1 MALSRRS
8 GRRFEANIWPGFVD
22 AMTALLLVLIFII
35 SIFMIVQF
43 MLSERIETQNSEL
56 GKLSKSLNTLAL
68 QLGLEQ
74 QRGTN
79 LEDQISS
86 LGGLVEESSKEL
98 NRQRTLVASLN
109 SQSEK
114 QKGTIANFEQQVLGL
129 LAEKNK
135 AKLLVNSLEKEL
147 LVNGSKFEKEVS
159 EKEAIQLA
167 LAKARGEISEKIETA
182 RLAAARREAL
192 EALIKS
198 INSKNLEQSKE
209 ISELDKL
216 KIADAAAA
224 QMLREKLKNGNAAL
238 TAMSLV
244 LEQKR
249 KEAEETLTLLA
260 ATNFVNEDLNLRLV
274 AALTNLKEEKSISLT
289 KETELSE
296 KLVNLLAEKIAL
308 EKGVSLKLTD
318 IQRQEILLSEAKV
331 RLQGEKEIN
340 IESRLLVESLNQ
352 QLAEV
357 RGQLGQLQSLL
368 DASEAK
374 DASEDVEIKNLSS
387 KLNAALARVASEQ
400 RKNSRELEAQN
411 TKLKALAI
419 ERDNALTMQR
429 KNSRELEAQN
439 TKLKALAIERDSA
452 LTILSNEKTKLA
464 GFQEKE
470 SKRLNL
476 EAGIL
481 RERNLV
487 LRALTIERNDALEK
501 LTKEKELLAELKQ
514 RERERLEAEAKELKK
529 YQSKFFAE
537 VEKALGDQE
546 GIKIKGDRF
555 IFSSEILFE
564 PSKADIS
571 QGGLNQIKIVSDIIT
586 SISNRIPPEINWVLR
601 VDGHTDN
608 IPLSGRGIYKD
619 NWELS
624 QARALSVVKYM
635 SEELGVPPSRLAATG
650 FGEYQPFDPA
660 NTDEAR
666 AKNRR
671 IEIKLT
677 ER

>member
-56 GKLSKSLNTLAL
+56 GKLSESLNTLAL

-114 QKGTIANFEQQVLGL
+114 QKGTIANFEEQVLGL

-192 EALIKS
+192 EVLIKS

-260 ATNFVNEDLNLRLV
+260 ATNSVNEDLNLRLV

-400 RKNSRELEAQN
+400 RKNSRELTAQN

-419 ERDNALTMQR
+419 ERDN
-429 KNSRELEAQN
+429 
-439 TKLKALAIERDSA
+439 A

-555 IFSSEILFE
+555 IFSSEILFDKG
-564 PSKADIS
+564 KADIS
-571 QGGLNQIKIVSDIIT
+571 QGGLNQIKLVSDIIT

-635 SEELGVPPSRLAATG
+635 SEELGVPSSRLAATG

>member
-56 GKLSKSLNTLAL
+56 GKLSESLNTLAL

-79 LEDQISS
+79 LEDKISN
-86 LGGLVEESSKEL
+86 LGGLVEKSSKEL
-98 NRQRTLVASLN
+98 DKQRTLVASLT

-129 LAEKNK
+129 LAQKNN
-135 AKLLVNSLEKEL
+135 AKLLINSLEKKL
-147 LVNGSKFEKEVS
+147 IANNSKFEKEVS
-159 EKEAIQLA
+159 EKEAIQLT
-167 LAKARGEISEKIETA
+167 LAQARQEISEKTETA

-192 EALIKS
+192 EVLIKS
-198 INSKNLEQSKE
+198 INSKNLEQRKQISK
-209 ISELDKL
+209 LDKL
-216 KIADAAAA
+216 KLADAAAA
-224 QMLREKLKNGNAAL
+224 QILREKLKNGNAEL

-260 ATNFVNEDLNLRLV
+260 ATNSVNEDLNLRLV
-274 AALTNLKEEKSISLT
+274 AALTNLKEEKSISLI
-289 KETELSE
+289 KGTELRE
-296 KLVNLLAEKIAL
+296 KLVNLLAEKVAL
-308 EKGVSLKLTD
+308 EKSVSLKLTD
-318 IQRQEILLSEAKV
+318 IQRKEILLSEAKV

-387 KLNAALARVASEQ
+387 KLNAALARAVSEQ
-400 RKNSRELEAQN
+400 RKNSKALEAQN
-411 TKLKALAI
+411 TKLKALA
-419 ERDNALTMQR
+419 L
-429 KNSRELEAQN
+429 
-439 TKLKALAIERDSA
+439 ERDSA
-452 LTILSNEKTKLA
+452 LITLKGEKTKLA
-464 GFQEKE
+464 DFQEKE
-470 SKRLNL
+470 SKRLNS
-476 EAGIL
+476 EAAIL
-481 RERNLV
+481 KERNLV
-487 LRALTIERNDALEK
+487 LQTITKERNEALQK
-501 LTKEKELLAELKQ
+501 LTKEKQLLAELKKKDL
-514 RERERLEAEAKELKK
+514 ERLEAEAKELKK

-537 VEKALGDQE
+537 IEKALGNQG
-546 GIKIKGDRF
+546 GIEIKGDRF
-555 IFSSEILFE
+555 IFSSEILFGKG
-564 PSKADIS
+564 KADIS
-571 QGGLNQIKIVSDIIT
+571 KEGLNQIKLVSDIIT
-586 SISNRIPPEINWVLR
+586 SISKKIPPEINWVLR

-608 IPLSGRGIYKD
+608 VPLSGLGVFKD

-624 QARALSVVKYM
+624 QARALSVVRYM
-635 SEELGVPPSRLAATG
+635 SEELGVPSSRLAATG
-650 FGEYQPFDPA
+650 FGEHQPFDQA
-660 NTDEAR
+660 NTNEAR

>member
-56 GKLSKSLNTLAL
+56 GKLSESLNTLAL

-79 LEDQISS
+79 LEDKISN
-86 LGGLVEESSKEL
+86 LAGLVEKSSKEL
-98 NRQRTLVASLN
+98 DKQRTLVASLT

-129 LAEKNK
+129 LAQKNN
-135 AKLLVNSLEKEL
+135 AKLLINSLEKKL
-147 LVNGSKFEKEVS
+147 IANNSMFEKEVS
-159 EKEAIQLA
+159 EKEAIQLT
-167 LAKARGEISEKIETA
+167 LAQSRQEISEKIETA

-192 EALIKS
+192 EVLIKS
-198 INSKNLEQSKE
+198 INSKNLEQRKQISK
-209 ISELDKL
+209 LDKL
-216 KIADAAAA
+216 KLADAAAA
-224 QMLREKLKNGNAAL
+224 QILREKLKNGNAEL

-260 ATNFVNEDLNLRLV
+260 ATNSVNEDLNLRLV
-274 AALTNLKEEKSISLT
+274 AALTNLKEEKSISLI
-289 KETELSE
+289 KGTELRE
-296 KLVNLLAEKIAL
+296 KLVNLLAEKVAL
-308 EKGVSLKLTD
+308 EKSVSLKLTD
-318 IQRQEILLSEAKV
+318 IQRKEILLSEAKV

-387 KLNAALARVASEQ
+387 KLNAALARAVSEQ
-400 RKNSRELEAQN
+400 RKNSKALEAQN
-411 TKLKALAI
+411 TKLKALA
-419 ERDNALTMQR
+419 L
-429 KNSRELEAQN
+429 
-439 TKLKALAIERDSA
+439 ERDSA
-452 LTILSNEKTKLA
+452 LITLKGEKTKLA
-464 GFQEKE
+464 DFQEKE
-470 SKRLNL
+470 SKRLNS
-476 EAGIL
+476 EAAIL
-481 RERNLV
+481 KERNLV
-487 LRALTIERNDALEK
+487 LQTITKERNEALQK
-501 LTKEKELLAELKQ
+501 LTKEKQLLAELKKKDL
-514 RERERLEAEAKELKK
+514 ERLEAEAKELKK

-537 VEKALGDQE
+537 IEKALGNQG
-546 GIKIKGDRF
+546 GIEIKGDRF
-555 IFSSEILFE
+555 IFSSEILFGKG
-564 PSKADIS
+564 KADIS
-571 QGGLNQIKIVSDIIT
+571 KEGLNQIKLVSDIIT
-586 SISNRIPPEINWVLR
+586 SISKKIPPEINWVLR

-608 IPLSGRGIYKD
+608 VPLSGLGVFKD

-624 QARALSVVKYM
+624 QARALSVVRYM
-635 SEELGVPPSRLAATG
+635 SEELGVPSSRLAATG
-650 FGEYQPFDPA
+650 FGEHQPFDQA
-660 NTDEAR
+660 NTNEAR

>member
-56 GKLSKSLNTLAL
+56 GKLSESLNTLAL

-79 LEDQISS
+79 LEDKISN
-86 LGGLVEESSKEL
+86 LGGLVEKSSKEL
-98 NRQRTLVASLN
+98 DKQRTLVASLT

-114 QKGTIANFEQQVLGL
+114 QKGIIANFEQQVLGL
-129 LAEKNK
+129 LAQKNN
-135 AKLLVNSLEKEL
+135 AKLLINSLEKKL
-147 LVNGSKFEKEVS
+147 IANNSKFEKEVS
-159 EKEAIQLA
+159 EKEAIQLT
-167 LAKARGEISEKIETA
+167 LAQARQEISEKIETA

-192 EALIKS
+192 EVLIES
-198 INSKNLEQSKE
+198 INSKNLEQRKQISK
-209 ISELDKL
+209 LDKL
-216 KIADAAAA
+216 KLADAAAA
-224 QMLREKLKNGNAAL
+224 QMLREKLKNGNAEL

-260 ATNFVNEDLNLRLV
+260 ATNSVNEDLNLRLV
-274 AALTNLKEEKSISLT
+274 AALTNLKEEKSISLI
-289 KETELSE
+289 KEAELRE
-296 KLVNLLAEKIAL
+296 KLVNLLAEKVAL
-308 EKGVSLKLTD
+308 EKSVSLKLTD
-318 IQRQEILLSEAKV
+318 IQRKEILLSEAKV

-374 DASEDVEIKNLSS
+374 DASEDVQIKNLSS
-387 KLNAALARVASEQ
+387 KLNAALAREVSEQ
-400 RKNSRELEAQN
+400 KKNSKALEAQN
-411 TKLKALAI
+411 TKLKALA
-419 ERDNALTMQR
+419 L
-429 KNSRELEAQN
+429 
-439 TKLKALAIERDSA
+439 ERDSA
-452 LTILSNEKTKLA
+452 LINLKGEKTKLA
-464 GFQEKE
+464 SFQEKE
-470 SKRLNL
+470 SKRLNS
-476 EAGIL
+476 EAAIL
-481 RERNLV
+481 KERNLV
-487 LRALTIERNDALEK
+487 LQTITKERNEALQK
-501 LTKEKELLAELKQ
+501 LTKEKQLLAELK
-514 RERERLEAEAKELKK
+514 RKDLERLEAEAKELKK

-537 VEKALGDQE
+537 IEKALGNQG
-546 GIKIKGDRF
+546 GIEIRGDRF
-555 IFSSEILFE
+555 IFSSEILFGKG
-564 PSKADIS
+564 KADIS
-571 QGGLNQIKIVSDIIT
+571 KEGLNQIKLVSDIIT
-586 SISNRIPPEINWVLR
+586 SISKKIPPEINWVLR

-608 IPLSGRGIYKD
+608 VPLSGLGVFKD

-624 QARALSVVKYM
+624 QARALSVVRYM
-635 SEELGVPPSRLAATG
+635 SEELGVPSSRLAATG
-650 FGEYQPFDPA
+650 FGEHQPHDQA
-660 NTDEAR
+660 NTNEAR

>member
-56 GKLSKSLNTLAL
+56 GKLSESLNTLAL

-79 LEDQISS
+79 LEDKISN
-86 LGGLVEESSKEL
+86 LGGLVEKSSKEL
-98 NRQRTLVASLN
+98 DKQRTLVASLT

-129 LAEKNK
+129 LAQKNN
-135 AKLLVNSLEKEL
+135 AKLLINSLEKKL
-147 LVNGSKFEKEVS
+147 IANNLKFEKEVS
-159 EKEAIQLA
+159 EKEAIQLT
-167 LAKARGEISEKIETA
+167 LAQARQEISEKIETA

-192 EALIKS
+192 EVLIES
-198 INSKNLEQSKE
+198 INSKNLEQRKQISK
-209 ISELDKL
+209 LDKL
-216 KIADAAAA
+216 KLADAAAA
-224 QMLREKLKNGNAAL
+224 QMLREKLKNGNAEL

-260 ATNFVNEDLNLRLV
+260 ATNSVNEDLNLRLV
-274 AALTNLKEEKSISLT
+274 AALTNLKEEKSISLI
-289 KETELSE
+289 KGTELRE
-296 KLVNLLAEKIAL
+296 KLVNLLAEKVAL
-308 EKGVSLKLTD
+308 EKSVSLKLTD
-318 IQRQEILLSEAKV
+318 IQRKEILLSEAKV

-374 DASEDVEIKNLSS
+374 DASEDVQIKNLSS
-387 KLNAALARVASEQ
+387 KLNAALAREVSEQ
-400 RKNSRELEAQN
+400 KKNSKALEAQN
-411 TKLKALAI
+411 TKLKALA
-419 ERDNALTMQR
+419 L
-429 KNSRELEAQN
+429 
-439 TKLKALAIERDSA
+439 ERDSA
-452 LTILSNEKTKLA
+452 LITLKGEKTKLA
-464 GFQEKE
+464 DFQEKE
-470 SKRLNL
+470 SKRLNS
-476 EAGIL
+476 EAAIL
-481 RERNLV
+481 KERNLV
-487 LRALTIERNDALEK
+487 LQTITKERNEALQK
-501 LTKEKELLAELKQ
+501 LTKEKQLLAELKKKDL
-514 RERERLEAEAKELKK
+514 ERLEAEAKELKK

-537 VEKALGDQE
+537 IEKALGNQG
-546 GIKIKGDRF
+546 GIEIKGDRF
-555 IFSSEILFE
+555 IFSSEILFGKG
-564 PSKADIS
+564 KADIS
-571 QGGLNQIKIVSDIIT
+571 KEGLNQIKLVSDIIT
-586 SISNRIPPEINWVLR
+586 SISKKIPPEINWVLR

-608 IPLSGRGIYKD
+608 VPLSGLGVFKD

-624 QARALSVVKYM
+624 QARALSVVRYM
-635 SEELGVPPSRLAATG
+635 SEELGVPSSRLAATG
-650 FGEYQPFDPA
+650 FGEHQPFDQA
-660 NTDEAR
+660 NTNEAR

>member
-56 GKLSKSLNTLAL
+56 GKLSESLNTLAL

-79 LEDQISS
+79 LEDKISN
-86 LGGLVEESSKEL
+86 LGGLVEKSSKEL
-98 NRQRTLVASLN
+98 DKQRMLVASLT

-129 LAEKNK
+129 LAQKNN
-135 AKLLVNSLEKEL
+135 AKLLINSLEKKL
-147 LVNGSKFEKEVS
+147 IANNSKFEKEVS
-159 EKEAIQLA
+159 EKEAIQLT
-167 LAKARGEISEKIETA
+167 LAQARQEISEKIETA

-192 EALIKS
+192 EVLIKS
-198 INSKNLEQSKE
+198 INSTNLEQRKQISK
-209 ISELDKL
+209 LDKL
-216 KIADAAAA
+216 KLADAAAA
-224 QMLREKLKNGNAAL
+224 QMLREKLKNGNAEL

-260 ATNFVNEDLNLRLV
+260 ATNSINENLNLRLV
-274 AALTNLKEEKSISLT
+274 AALTNLKEEKSISLI
-289 KETELSE
+289 KGTELRE
-296 KLVNLLAEKIAL
+296 KLVNLLAEKVVL
-308 EKGVSLKLTD
+308 EKSVSLKLTD
-318 IQRQEILLSEAKV
+318 IQRKEILLSEAKV
-331 RLQGEKEIN
+331 KLQGEKEIN

-374 DASEDVEIKNLSS
+374 DASEGVEIKNLSS
-387 KLNAALARVASEQ
+387 KLNAALARAVSEQ
-400 RKNSRELEAQN
+400 RKNSRALEAQN
-411 TKLKALAI
+411 TKLKALA
-419 ERDNALTMQR
+419 L
-429 KNSRELEAQN
+429 
-439 TKLKALAIERDSA
+439 ERDSA
-452 LTILSNEKTKLA
+452 LITLKSEKTKLA
-464 GFQEKE
+464 DFQEKE
-470 SKRLNL
+470 SKRLNS
-476 EAGIL
+476 EAEIL
-481 RERNLV
+481 KERNLV
-487 LRALTIERNDALEK
+487 LQTITKERNEALQK
-501 LTKEKELLAELKQ
+501 LTKEKQLLAELKKKDL
-514 RERERLEAEAKELKK
+514 ERLEAEAKELKK

-537 VEKALGDQE
+537 IEKALGNQG

-555 IFSSEILFE
+555 IFSSEILFGKG
-564 PSKADIS
+564 KADIS
-571 QGGLNQIKIVSDIIT
+571 KEGLNQIKLVSDIIT
-586 SISNRIPPEINWVLR
+586 SISKKIPPEINWVLR

-608 IPLSGRGIYKD
+608 VPLSGLGVFKD

-624 QARALSVVKYM
+624 QARALSVVRYM
-635 SEELGVPPSRLAATG
+635 SEELGVPSSRLAATG
-650 FGEYQPFDPA
+650 FGEHQPFDQA
-660 NTDEAR
+660 NTNEAR

>member
-56 GKLSKSLNTLAL
+56 GKLSESLNTLAL

-79 LEDQISS
+79 LEDKISN
-86 LGGLVEESSKEL
+86 LGGLVEKSSKEL
-98 NRQRTLVASLN
+98 DKQRTLVASLT

-129 LAEKNK
+129 LAQKNN
-135 AKLLVNSLEKEL
+135 AKLLINSLEKKL
-147 LVNGSKFEKEVS
+147 IANNSMFEKEVS
-159 EKEAIQLA
+159 EKEAIQLT
-167 LAKARGEISEKIETA
+167 LAQARQEISEKTETA

-192 EALIKS
+192 EVLIKS
-198 INSKNLEQSKE
+198 INSKNLEQRKQISK
-209 ISELDKL
+209 LDKL
-216 KIADAAAA
+216 KLADAAAA
-224 QMLREKLKNGNAAL
+224 QMLREKLKNGNAEL

-260 ATNFVNEDLNLRLV
+260 ATNSVNEDLNLRLV
-274 AALTNLKEEKSISLT
+274 AALTNLKEEKSISLI
-289 KETELSE
+289 KGTELRE
-296 KLVNLLAEKIAL
+296 KLVNLLAEKVAL
-308 EKGVSLKLTD
+308 EKSVSLKLTD
-318 IQRQEILLSEAKV
+318 IQRKEILLSEAKV

-387 KLNAALARVASEQ
+387 KLNAALARAVSEQ
-400 RKNSRELEAQN
+400 RKNSKALEAQN
-411 TKLKALAI
+411 TKLKALA
-419 ERDNALTMQR
+419 L
-429 KNSRELEAQN
+429 
-439 TKLKALAIERDSA
+439 ERDSA
-452 LTILSNEKTKLA
+452 LITLKGEKTKLA
-464 GFQEKE
+464 DFQEKE
-470 SKRLNL
+470 SKRLNS
-476 EAGIL
+476 EAAIL
-481 RERNLV
+481 KERNLV
-487 LRALTIERNDALEK
+487 LQTITKERNEALQK
-501 LTKEKELLAELKQ
+501 LTKEKQLLAELKKKDL
-514 RERERLEAEAKELKK
+514 ERLEAEAKELKK

-537 VEKALGDQE
+537 IEKALGNQG
-546 GIKIKGDRF
+546 GIEIKGDRF
-555 IFSSEILFE
+555 IFSSEILFGKG
-564 PSKADIS
+564 KADIS
-571 QGGLNQIKIVSDIIT
+571 KEGLNQIKLVSDIIT
-586 SISNRIPPEINWVLR
+586 SISKKIPPEINWVLR

-608 IPLSGRGIYKD
+608 VPLSGLGVFKD

-624 QARALSVVKYM
+624 QARALSVVRYM
-635 SEELGVPPSRLAATG
+635 SEELGVPSSRLAATG
-650 FGEYQPFDPA
+650 FGEHQPFDQA
-660 NTDEAR
+660 NTNEAR

>member
-56 GKLSKSLNTLAL
+56 GKLSESLNTLAL

-79 LEDQISS
+79 LEDKISN
-86 LGGLVEESSKEL
+86 LGGLVEKSSKEL
-98 NRQRTLVASLN
+98 DKQRTLVASLT

-129 LAEKNK
+129 LAQKNN
-135 AKLLVNSLEKEL
+135 AKLLINSLEKKL
-147 LVNGSKFEKEVS
+147 IANNLKFEKEVS
-159 EKEAIQLA
+159 EKEAIQLT
-167 LAKARGEISEKIETA
+167 LAQARQEISEKTETA

-192 EALIKS
+192 EVLIKS
-198 INSKNLEQSKE
+198 INSKNLQQRKQISK
-209 ISELDKL
+209 LDKL
-216 KIADAAAA
+216 KLADAAAA
-224 QMLREKLKNGNAAL
+224 QMLREKLKNGNAEL

-260 ATNFVNEDLNLRLV
+260 ATNSVNEDLNLRLV
-274 AALTNLKEEKSISLT
+274 AALTNLKEEKSISLI
-289 KETELSE
+289 KGTELRE
-296 KLVNLLAEKIAL
+296 KLVNLLAEKVAL
-308 EKGVSLKLTD
+308 EKSVSLKLTD
-318 IQRQEILLSEAKV
+318 IQRKEILLSEAKV

-387 KLNAALARVASEQ
+387 KLNAALARAVSEQ
-400 RKNSRELEAQN
+400 RKNSKALEAQN
-411 TKLKALAI
+411 TKLKALA
-419 ERDNALTMQR
+419 L
-429 KNSRELEAQN
+429 
-439 TKLKALAIERDSA
+439 ERDSA
-452 LTILSNEKTKLA
+452 LITLKGEKTKLA
-464 GFQEKE
+464 DFQEKE
-470 SKRLNL
+470 SKRLNS
-476 EAGIL
+476 EAAIL
-481 RERNLV
+481 KERNLV
-487 LRALTIERNDALEK
+487 LQTITKERNEALQK
-501 LTKEKELLAELKQ
+501 LTKEKQLLAELKKKDL
-514 RERERLEAEAKELKK
+514 ERLEAEAKELKK

-537 VEKALGDQE
+537 IEKALGNQG
-546 GIKIKGDRF
+546 GIEIKGDRF
-555 IFSSEILFE
+555 IFSSEILFGKG
-564 PSKADIS
+564 KADIS
-571 QGGLNQIKIVSDIIT
+571 KEGLNQIKLVSDIIT
-586 SISNRIPPEINWVLR
+586 SISKKIPPEINWVLR

-608 IPLSGRGIYKD
+608 VPLSGLGVFKD

-624 QARALSVVKYM
+624 QARALSVVRYM
-635 SEELGVPPSRLAATG
+635 SEELGVPSSRLAATG
-650 FGEYQPFDPA
+650 FGEHQPFDQA
-660 NTDEAR
+660 NTNEAR

>member
-56 GKLSKSLNTLAL
+56 GKLSESLNTLAL

-400 RKNSRELEAQN
+400 RKNSRELTAQN

-419 ERDNALTMQR
+419 ERDN
-429 KNSRELEAQN
+429 
-439 TKLKALAIERDSA
+439 A

-481 RERNLV
+481 RKRNLV

-635 SEELGVPPSRLAATG
+635 SEELGVLPSRLAATG

>member
-56 GKLSKSLNTLAL
+56 GKLSESLNTLAL

-79 LEDQISS
+79 LEDKISN
-86 LGGLVEESSKEL
+86 LGGLVEKSSKEL
-98 NRQRTLVASLN
+98 DKQRTLVASLT

-114 QKGTIANFEQQVLGL
+114 QKGTIANFEQQILGL
-129 LAEKNK
+129 LAQKNN
-135 AKLLVNSLEKEL
+135 AKLLINSLEKKL
-147 LVNGSKFEKEVS
+147 IANNSKFEKEVS
-159 EKEAIQLA
+159 EKEAIQLT
-167 LAKARGEISEKIETA
+167 LAQARQEISEKTETA

-192 EALIKS
+192 EVLIKS
-198 INSKNLEQSKE
+198 INSKNLEQRKQISK
-209 ISELDKL
+209 LDKL
-216 KIADAAAA
+216 KLADAAAA
-224 QMLREKLKNGNAAL
+224 QILREKLKNGNAEL

-260 ATNFVNEDLNLRLV
+260 ATNSVNEDLNLRLV
-274 AALTNLKEEKSISLT
+274 AALTNLKEEKSISLI
-289 KETELSE
+289 KGAELKE
-296 KLVNLLAEKIAL
+296 KLVNLLAEKVAL
-308 EKGVSLKLTD
+308 EKSVSLKLTD
-318 IQRQEILLSEAKV
+318 IQRKEILLSEAKV

-387 KLNAALARVASEQ
+387 KLNAALARAVSEQ
-400 RKNSRELEAQN
+400 RKNSKALEAQN
-411 TKLKALAI
+411 TKLKALA
-419 ERDNALTMQR
+419 L
-429 KNSRELEAQN
+429 
-439 TKLKALAIERDSA
+439 ERDSA
-452 LTILSNEKTKLA
+452 LITLKGEKTKLA
-464 GFQEKE
+464 DFQEKE
-470 SKRLNL
+470 SKRLNS
-476 EAGIL
+476 EAAIL
-481 RERNLV
+481 KERNLV
-487 LRALTIERNDALEK
+487 LQTITKERNEALQK
-501 LTKEKELLAELKQ
+501 LTKEKQLLAELKKKDL
-514 RERERLEAEAKELKK
+514 ERLEAEAKELKK

-537 VEKALGDQE
+537 IEKALGNQG
-546 GIKIKGDRF
+546 GIEIKGDRF
-555 IFSSEILFE
+555 IFSSEILFGKG
-564 PSKADIS
+564 KADIS
-571 QGGLNQIKIVSDIIT
+571 KEGLNQIKLVSDIIT
-586 SISNRIPPEINWVLR
+586 SISKKIPPEINWVLR

-608 IPLSGRGIYKD
+608 VPLSGLGVFKD

-624 QARALSVVKYM
+624 QARALSVVRYM
-635 SEELGVPPSRLAATG
+635 SEELGVPSSRLAATG
-650 FGEYQPFDPA
+650 FGEHQPFDQA
-660 NTDEAR
+660 NTNEAR

>member
-56 GKLSKSLNTLAL
+56 GKLSESLNTLAL

-79 LEDQISS
+79 LEDKISN
-86 LGGLVEESSKEL
+86 LGGLVEKSSKEL
-98 NRQRTLVASLN
+98 DKQRTLVASLT

-114 QKGTIANFEQQVLGL
+114 QKGIIANFEQQVLGL
-129 LAEKNK
+129 LAQKNN
-135 AKLLVNSLEKEL
+135 AKLLINSLEKKL
-147 LVNGSKFEKEVS
+147 IANNSKFEKEVS
-159 EKEAIQLA
+159 EKEAIQLT
-167 LAKARGEISEKIETA
+167 LAQARQEISEKIETA

-192 EALIKS
+192 EVLIKS
-198 INSKNLEQSKE
+198 INSTNLEQRKQISK
-209 ISELDKL
+209 LDKL
-216 KIADAAAA
+216 KLADAAAA
-224 QMLREKLKNGNAAL
+224 QMLREKLKNGNAEL

-260 ATNFVNEDLNLRLV
+260 ATNSVNEDLNLRLV
-274 AALTNLKEEKSISLT
+274 AALTNLKEEKSISLI
-289 KETELSE
+289 KGTELRE
-296 KLVNLLAEKIAL
+296 KLVNLLAEKVAL
-308 EKGVSLKLTD
+308 EKSVSLKLTD
-318 IQRQEILLSEAKV
+318 IQRKEILLSEAKV

-387 KLNAALARVASEQ
+387 KLNAALARAVSEQ
-400 RKNSRELEAQN
+400 RKNSKALEAQN
-411 TKLKALAI
+411 TKLKALA
-419 ERDNALTMQR
+419 L
-429 KNSRELEAQN
+429 
-439 TKLKALAIERDSA
+439 ERDSA
-452 LTILSNEKTKLA
+452 LITLKGEKTKLA
-464 GFQEKE
+464 DFQEKE
-470 SKRLNL
+470 SKRLNS
-476 EAGIL
+476 EAAIL
-481 RERNLV
+481 KERNLV
-487 LRALTIERNDALEK
+487 LQTVTKERNEALQK
-501 LTKEKELLAELKQ
+501 LTKEKQLLAELKKKDL
-514 RERERLEAEAKELKK
+514 ERLEAEAKELKK

-537 VEKALGDQE
+537 IEKALGNQG
-546 GIKIKGDRF
+546 GIEIKGDRF
-555 IFSSEILFE
+555 IFSSEILFGKG
-564 PSKADIS
+564 KADIS
-571 QGGLNQIKIVSDIIT
+571 KEGLNQIKLVSDIIT
-586 SISNRIPPEINWVLR
+586 SISKKIPPEINWVLR

-608 IPLSGRGIYKD
+608 VPLSGLGVFKD

-624 QARALSVVKYM
+624 QARALSVVRYM
-635 SEELGVPPSRLAATG
+635 SEELGVPSSRLAATG
-650 FGEYQPFDPA
+650 FGEHQPFDQA
-660 NTDEAR
+660 NTNEAR

>member
-56 GKLSKSLNTLAL
+56 GKLSESLNTLAL

-192 EALIKS
+192 EVLIKS

-260 ATNFVNEDLNLRLV
+260 ATNSVNEDLNLRLV

-419 ERDNALTMQR
+419 ERDNALT
-429 KNSRELEAQN
+429 
-439 TKLKALAIERDSA
+439 
-452 LTILSNEKTKLA
+452 ILSNEKTKLA

-564 PSKADIS
+564 TSKADIS

-635 SEELGVPPSRLAATG
+635 SEELGVPSSRLAATG

>member
-56 GKLSKSLNTLAL
+56 GKLSESLNTLAL

-400 RKNSRELEAQN
+400 RKNSKELTAQN

-419 ERDNALTMQR
+419 ERDN
-429 KNSRELEAQN
+429 
-439 TKLKALAIERDSA
+439 A

>member
-56 GKLSKSLNTLAL
+56 GKLSESLNTLAL

-79 LEDQISS
+79 LEDKISN
-86 LGGLVEESSKEL
+86 LGGLVEKSSKEL
-98 NRQRTLVASLN
+98 DKQRTLVASLT

-129 LAEKNK
+129 LAQKNN
-135 AKLLVNSLEKEL
+135 AKLLINSLEKKL
-147 LVNGSKFEKEVS
+147 IANNSMFEKEVS
-159 EKEAIQLA
+159 EKEAIQLT
-167 LAKARGEISEKIETA
+167 LAQARQEISEKTETA

-192 EALIKS
+192 EVLIKS
-198 INSKNLEQSKE
+198 INSKNLEQRKQISK
-209 ISELDKL
+209 LDKL
-216 KIADAAAA
+216 KLADAAAV
-224 QMLREKLKNGNAAL
+224 QMLREKLKNGNAEL

-260 ATNFVNEDLNLRLV
+260 ATNSVNEDLNLRLV
-274 AALTNLKEEKSISLT
+274 AALTNLKEEKSISLI
-289 KETELSE
+289 KGTELRE
-296 KLVNLLAEKIAL
+296 KLVNLLAEKVAL
-308 EKGVSLKLTD
+308 EKSVSLKLTD
-318 IQRQEILLSEAKV
+318 IQRKEILLSEAKV

-387 KLNAALARVASEQ
+387 KLNAALARAVSEQ
-400 RKNSRELEAQN
+400 RKNSKALEAQN
-411 TKLKALAI
+411 TKLKALA
-419 ERDNALTMQR
+419 L
-429 KNSRELEAQN
+429 
-439 TKLKALAIERDSA
+439 ERDSA
-452 LTILSNEKTKLA
+452 LITLKGEKTKLA
-464 GFQEKE
+464 DFQEKE
-470 SKRLNL
+470 SKRLNS
-476 EAGIL
+476 EAAIL
-481 RERNLV
+481 KERNLV
-487 LRALTIERNDALEK
+487 LQTITKERNEALQK
-501 LTKEKELLAELKQ
+501 LTKEKQLLAELKKKDL
-514 RERERLEAEAKELKK
+514 ERLEAEAKELKK

-537 VEKALGDQE
+537 IEKALGNQG
-546 GIKIKGDRF
+546 GIEIKGDRF
-555 IFSSEILFE
+555 IFSSEILFGKG
-564 PSKADIS
+564 KADIS
-571 QGGLNQIKIVSDIIT
+571 KEGLNQIKLVSDIIT
-586 SISNRIPPEINWVLR
+586 SISKKIPPEINWVLR

-608 IPLSGRGIYKD
+608 VPLSGLGVFKD

-624 QARALSVVKYM
+624 QARALSVVRYM
-635 SEELGVPPSRLAATG
+635 SEELGVPSSRLAATG
-650 FGEYQPFDPA
+650 FGEHQPFDQA
-660 NTDEAR
+660 NTNEAR

>member
-56 GKLSKSLNTLAL
+56 GKLSESLNTLAL

-79 LEDQISS
+79 LEDKISN
-86 LGGLVEESSKEL
+86 LGGLVEKSSKEL
-98 NRQRTLVASLN
+98 DKQRMLVASLT

-129 LAEKNK
+129 LAQKNN
-135 AKLLVNSLEKEL
+135 AKLLINSLEKKL
-147 LVNGSKFEKEVS
+147 IANNSKFEKEVS
-159 EKEAIQLA
+159 EKEAIQLT
-167 LAKARGEISEKIETA
+167 LAQARQEISEKIETA

-192 EALIKS
+192 QVLIKS
-198 INSKNLEQSKE
+198 INSTNLEQRKQISK
-209 ISELDKL
+209 LDKL
-216 KIADAAAA
+216 KLADAAAA
-224 QMLREKLKNGNAAL
+224 QMLREKLKNGNAEL

-260 ATNFVNEDLNLRLV
+260 ATNSINENLNLRLV
-274 AALTNLKEEKSISLT
+274 AALTNLKEEKSISLITGT
-289 KETELSE
+289 KLRE
-296 KLVNLLAEKIAL
+296 KLVNLLAEKVAL
-308 EKGVSLKLTD
+308 EKSVSIKLTD
-318 IQRQEILLSEAKV
+318 IQRKEILLSEAKV
-331 RLQGEKEIN
+331 KLQGEKEIN

-374 DASEDVEIKNLSS
+374 DASEGVEIKNLSS
-387 KLNAALARVASEQ
+387 KLNAALARAVSEQ
-400 RKNSRELEAQN
+400 RKNSRALEAQN
-411 TKLKALAI
+411 TKLKALA
-419 ERDNALTMQR
+419 L
-429 KNSRELEAQN
+429 
-439 TKLKALAIERDSA
+439 ERDSA
-452 LTILSNEKTKLA
+452 LITLKSEKTKLA
-464 GFQEKE
+464 DFQEKE
-470 SKRLNL
+470 SKRLNS
-476 EAGIL
+476 EAEIL
-481 RERNLV
+481 KERNLV
-487 LRALTIERNDALEK
+487 LQTITKERNEALQK
-501 LTKEKELLAELKQ
+501 LTKEKQLLAELKKKDL
-514 RERERLEAEAKELKK
+514 ERLEAEAKELKK

-537 VEKALGDQE
+537 IEKALGNQG

-555 IFSSEILFE
+555 IFSSEILFGKG
-564 PSKADIS
+564 KADIS
-571 QGGLNQIKIVSDIIT
+571 KEGLNQIKLVSDIIT
-586 SISNRIPPEINWVLR
+586 SISKKIPPEINWVLR

-608 IPLSGRGIYKD
+608 VPLSGLGVFKD

-624 QARALSVVKYM
+624 QARALSVVRYM
-635 SEELGVPPSRLAATG
+635 SEELGVPSSRLAATG
-650 FGEYQPFDPA
+650 FGEHQPFDQA
-660 NTDEAR
+660 NTNEAR

>member
-56 GKLSKSLNTLAL
+56 GKLSESLNTLAL

-79 LEDQISS
+79 LEDKISN
-86 LGGLVEESSKEL
+86 LGGLVEKSSKEL
-98 NRQRTLVASLN
+98 DKQRTLVASLT

-129 LAEKNK
+129 LAQKNN
-135 AKLLVNSLEKEL
+135 AKLLINSLEKKL
-147 LVNGSKFEKEVS
+147 IANNSKFEKEVS
-159 EKEAIQLA
+159 EKEAIQLT
-167 LAKARGEISEKIETA
+167 LAQARQEISEKIETA

-192 EALIKS
+192 EVLIES
-198 INSKNLEQSKE
+198 INSKNLEQRKQISK
-209 ISELDKL
+209 LDKL
-216 KIADAAAA
+216 KLADAAAA
-224 QMLREKLKNGNAAL
+224 QMLREKLKNGNAEL

-260 ATNFVNEDLNLRLV
+260 ATNSVNEDLNLRLV
-274 AALTNLKEEKSISLT
+274 AALTNLKEEKSISLI
-289 KETELSE
+289 KGTELRE
-296 KLVNLLAEKIAL
+296 KLVNLLAEKVAL
-308 EKGVSLKLTD
+308 EKSVSLKLTD
-318 IQRQEILLSEAKV
+318 IQRKEILLSEAKV

-387 KLNAALARVASEQ
+387 KLNAALARAVSEQ
-400 RKNSRELEAQN
+400 RKNSKALEAQN
-411 TKLKALAI
+411 TKLKALA
-419 ERDNALTMQR
+419 L
-429 KNSRELEAQN
+429 
-439 TKLKALAIERDSA
+439 ERDSA
-452 LTILSNEKTKLA
+452 LITLKGEKTKLA
-464 GFQEKE
+464 DFQEKE
-470 SKRLNL
+470 SKRLNS
-476 EAGIL
+476 EAAIL
-481 RERNLV
+481 KERNLV
-487 LRALTIERNDALEK
+487 LQTITKERNEALQK
-501 LTKEKELLAELKQ
+501 LTKEKQLLAELKKKDL
-514 RERERLEAEAKELKK
+514 ERLEAEAKELKK

-537 VEKALGDQE
+537 IEKALGNQG
-546 GIKIKGDRF
+546 GIEIKGDRF
-555 IFSSEILFE
+555 IFSSEILFGKG
-564 PSKADIS
+564 KADIS
-571 QGGLNQIKIVSDIIT
+571 KEGLNQIKLVSDIIT
-586 SISNRIPPEINWVLR
+586 SISKKIPPEINWVLR

-608 IPLSGRGIYKD
+608 VPLSGLGVFKD

-624 QARALSVVKYM
+624 QARALSVVRYM
-635 SEELGVPPSRLAATG
+635 SEELGVPSSRLAATG
-650 FGEYQPFDPA
+650 FGEHQPFDQA
-660 NTDEAR
+660 NTNEAR

>member
-56 GKLSKSLNTLAL
+56 GKLSESLNTLAL

-79 LEDQISS
+79 LEDKISN
-86 LGGLVEESSKEL
+86 LGGLVEKSSKEL
-98 NRQRTLVASLN
+98 DKQRTLVASLT

-114 QKGTIANFEQQVLGL
+114 QKGIIANFEQQVLGL
-129 LAEKNK
+129 LAQKNN
-135 AKLLVNSLEKEL
+135 AKLLINSLEKKL
-147 LVNGSKFEKEVS
+147 IANNSKFEKEVS
-159 EKEAIQLA
+159 EKEAIQLT
-167 LAKARGEISEKIETA
+167 LAQARQEISEKIETA

-192 EALIKS
+192 EVLIKS
-198 INSKNLEQSKE
+198 INSTNLEQRKQISK
-209 ISELDKL
+209 LDKL
-216 KIADAAAA
+216 KLADAAAA
-224 QMLREKLKNGNAAL
+224 QMLREKLKNGNAEL

-260 ATNFVNEDLNLRLV
+260 ATNSVNEDLNLRLV
-274 AALTNLKEEKSISLT
+274 AALTNLKEEKSISLI
-289 KETELSE
+289 KGTELRE
-296 KLVNLLAEKIAL
+296 KLVNLLAEKVAL
-308 EKGVSLKLTD
+308 EKSVSLKLTD
-318 IQRQEILLSEAKV
+318 IQRKEILLSEAKV

-387 KLNAALARVASEQ
+387 KLNAALARAVSEQ
-400 RKNSRELEAQN
+400 RKNSKALEAQN
-411 TKLKALAI
+411 TKLKALA
-419 ERDNALTMQR
+419 L
-429 KNSRELEAQN
+429 
-439 TKLKALAIERDSA
+439 ERDSA
-452 LTILSNEKTKLA
+452 LITLKGEKTKLA
-464 GFQEKE
+464 DFQEKE
-470 SKRLNL
+470 SKRLNS
-476 EAGIL
+476 EAAIL
-481 RERNLV
+481 KERNLV
-487 LRALTIERNDALEK
+487 LQTITKERNEALQK
-501 LTKEKELLAELKQ
+501 LTKEKQLLAELKKKDL
-514 RERERLEAEAKELKK
+514 ERLEAEAKELKK

-537 VEKALGDQE
+537 IEKALGNQG
-546 GIKIKGDRF
+546 GIEIKGDRF
-555 IFSSEILFE
+555 IFSSEILFGKG
-564 PSKADIS
+564 KADIS
-571 QGGLNQIKIVSDIIT
+571 KEGLNQIKLVSDIIT
-586 SISNRIPPEINWVLR
+586 SISKKIPPEINWVLR

-608 IPLSGRGIYKD
+608 VPLSGLGVFKD

-624 QARALSVVKYM
+624 QARALSVVRYM
-635 SEELGVPPSRLAATG
+635 SEELGVPSSRLAATG
-650 FGEYQPFDPA
+650 FGEHQPFDQA
-660 NTDEAR
+660 NTNEAR

>member
-56 GKLSKSLNTLAL
+56 GKLSESLNTLAL

-79 LEDQISS
+79 LEDKISN
-86 LGGLVEESSKEL
+86 LGGLVEKSSKEL
-98 NRQRTLVASLN
+98 DKQRTLVASLT

-129 LAEKNK
+129 LAQKNN
-135 AKLLVNSLEKEL
+135 AKLLINSLEKKL
-147 LVNGSKFEKEVS
+147 IANNSKFEKEVS
-159 EKEAIQLA
+159 EKEAIQLT
-167 LAKARGEISEKIETA
+167 LAQARQEISEKIETA

-192 EALIKS
+192 EVLIKS
-198 INSKNLEQSKE
+198 INSKNLEQRKQISK
-209 ISELDKL
+209 LDKL
-216 KIADAAAA
+216 KLADAAAA
-224 QMLREKLKNGNAAL
+224 QILREKLKNGNAEL

-260 ATNFVNEDLNLRLV
+260 ATNSVNEDLNLRLV
-274 AALTNLKEEKSISLT
+274 AALTNLKEEKSISLI
-289 KETELSE
+289 KGTELRE
-296 KLVNLLAEKIAL
+296 KLVNLLAEKVAL
-308 EKGVSLKLTD
+308 EKSVSLKLTD
-318 IQRQEILLSEAKV
+318 IQRKEILLSEAKV

-387 KLNAALARVASEQ
+387 KLNAALARAVSEQ
-400 RKNSRELEAQN
+400 RKNSKALEAQN
-411 TKLKALAI
+411 TKLKALA
-419 ERDNALTMQR
+419 L
-429 KNSRELEAQN
+429 
-439 TKLKALAIERDSA
+439 ERDSA
-452 LTILSNEKTKLA
+452 LITLKGEKTKLA
-464 GFQEKE
+464 DFQEKE
-470 SKRLNL
+470 SKRLNS
-476 EAGIL
+476 EAAIL
-481 RERNLV
+481 KERNLV
-487 LRALTIERNDALEK
+487 LQTITKERNEALQK
-501 LTKEKELLAELKQ
+501 LTKEKQLLAELKKKDL
-514 RERERLEAEAKELKK
+514 ERLEAEAKELKK

-537 VEKALGDQE
+537 IEKALGNQG
-546 GIKIKGDRF
+546 GIEIKGDRF
-555 IFSSEILFE
+555 IFSSEILFGKG
-564 PSKADIS
+564 KADIS
-571 QGGLNQIKIVSDIIT
+571 KEGLNQIKLVSDIIT
-586 SISNRIPPEINWVLR
+586 SISKKIPPEINWVLR

-608 IPLSGRGIYKD
+608 VPLSGLGVFKD

-624 QARALSVVKYM
+624 QARALSVVRYM
-635 SEELGVPPSRLAATG
+635 SEELGVPSNRLAATG
-650 FGEYQPFDPA
+650 FGEHQPFDQA
-660 NTDEAR
+660 NTNEAR

>member
-56 GKLSKSLNTLAL
+56 GKLSESLNTLAL

-79 LEDQISS
+79 LEDKISN
-86 LGGLVEESSKEL
+86 LGGLVEKSSKEL
-98 NRQRTLVASLN
+98 DKQRMLVASLT

-129 LAEKNK
+129 LAQKNN
-135 AKLLVNSLEKEL
+135 AKLLINSLEKKL
-147 LVNGSKFEKEVS
+147 IANNSKFEKEVS
-159 EKEAIQLA
+159 EKEAIQLT
-167 LAKARGEISEKIETA
+167 LAQARQEISEKIETA

-192 EALIKS
+192 EVLIKS
-198 INSKNLEQSKE
+198 INATNLEQRKQISK
-209 ISELDKL
+209 LDKL
-216 KIADAAAA
+216 KLADAAAA
-224 QMLREKLKNGNAAL
+224 QMLREKLKNGNAEL

-260 ATNFVNEDLNLRLV
+260 ATNSINENLNLRLV
-274 AALTNLKEEKSISLT
+274 AALTNLKEEKSISLI
-289 KETELSE
+289 KGTELRE
-296 KLVNLLAEKIAL
+296 KLVNLLAEKVVL
-308 EKGVSLKLTD
+308 EKSVSLKLTD
-318 IQRQEILLSEAKV
+318 IQRKEILLSEAKV
-331 RLQGEKEIN
+331 KLQGEKEIN

-374 DASEDVEIKNLSS
+374 DVSEDVEIKNLSS
-387 KLNAALARVASEQ
+387 KLNAALARAVSEQ
-400 RKNSRELEAQN
+400 RKNSRALEAQN
-411 TKLKALAI
+411 TKLKALA
-419 ERDNALTMQR
+419 L
-429 KNSRELEAQN
+429 
-439 TKLKALAIERDSA
+439 ERDSA
-452 LTILSNEKTKLA
+452 LITLKDEKTKLA
-464 GFQEKE
+464 DFQEKE
-470 SKRLNL
+470 SKRLNS
-476 EAGIL
+476 EAEIL
-481 RERNLV
+481 KERNLV
-487 LRALTIERNDALEK
+487 LQTITKERNEALQK
-501 LTKEKELLAELKQ
+501 LTKEKQLLAELKKKDL
-514 RERERLEAEAKELKK
+514 ERLEAEAKELKK

-537 VEKALGDQE
+537 IEKALGNQG

-555 IFSSEILFE
+555 IFSSEILFGKG
-564 PSKADIS
+564 KADIS
-571 QGGLNQIKIVSDIIT
+571 KEGLNQIKLVSDIIT
-586 SISNRIPPEINWVLR
+586 SISKKIPPEINWVLR

-608 IPLSGRGIYKD
+608 VPLSGLGVFKD

-624 QARALSVVKYM
+624 QARALSVVRYM
-635 SEELGVPPSRLAATG
+635 SEELGVPSSRLAATG
-650 FGEYQPFDPA
+650 FGEHQPFDQA
-660 NTDEAR
+660 NTNEAR

>member
-56 GKLSKSLNTLAL
+56 GKLSESLNTLAL

-79 LEDQISS
+79 LEDKISN
-86 LGGLVEESSKEL
+86 LGGLVEKSSKEL
-98 NRQRTLVASLN
+98 DKQRTLVASLT

-129 LAEKNK
+129 LAQKNN
-135 AKLLVNSLEKEL
+135 AKLLINSLEKKL
-147 LVNGSKFEKEVS
+147 IANNSKFEKEVS
-159 EKEAIQLA
+159 EKEAIQLT
-167 LAKARGEISEKIETA
+167 LAQARQEISEKIETA

-192 EALIKS
+192 EVLIES
-198 INSKNLEQSKE
+198 INSKNLEQRKQISK
-209 ISELDKL
+209 LDKL
-216 KIADAAAA
+216 KLADAAAA
-224 QMLREKLKNGNAAL
+224 QMLREKLKNGNAEL

-260 ATNFVNEDLNLRLV
+260 ATNSVNEDLNLRLV
-274 AALTNLKEEKSISLT
+274 AALTNLKEEKSISLI
-289 KETELSE
+289 KEAELRE
-296 KLVNLLAEKIAL
+296 KLVNLLAEKVAL
-308 EKGVSLKLTD
+308 EKSVSLKLTD
-318 IQRQEILLSEAKV
+318 IQRKEILLSEAKV

-387 KLNAALARVASEQ
+387 KLNAALARAVSEQ
-400 RKNSRELEAQN
+400 RKNSKALEAQN
-411 TKLKALAI
+411 TKLKALA
-419 ERDNALTMQR
+419 L
-429 KNSRELEAQN
+429 
-439 TKLKALAIERDSA
+439 ERDSA
-452 LTILSNEKTKLA
+452 LITLKGEKTKLA
-464 GFQEKE
+464 DFQEKE
-470 SKRLNL
+470 SKRLNS
-476 EAGIL
+476 EAAIL
-481 RERNLV
+481 KERNLV
-487 LRALTIERNDALEK
+487 LQTITKERNEALQK
-501 LTKEKELLAELKQ
+501 LTKEKQLLAELKKKDL
-514 RERERLEAEAKELKK
+514 ERLEAEAKELKK

-537 VEKALGDQE
+537 IEKALGNQG
-546 GIKIKGDRF
+546 GIEIKGDRF
-555 IFSSEILFE
+555 IFSSEILFGKG
-564 PSKADIS
+564 KADIS
-571 QGGLNQIKIVSDIIT
+571 KEGLNQIKLVSDIIT
-586 SISNRIPPEINWVLR
+586 SISKKIPPEINWVLR

-608 IPLSGRGIYKD
+608 VPLSGLGVFKD

-624 QARALSVVKYM
+624 QARALSVVRYM
-635 SEELGVPPSRLAATG
+635 SEELGVPSSRLAATG
-650 FGEYQPFDPA
+650 FGEHQPFDQA
-660 NTDEAR
+660 NTNEAR

>member
-56 GKLSKSLNTLAL
+56 GKLSESLNTLAL

-79 LEDQISS
+79 LEDKISN
-86 LGGLVEESSKEL
+86 LGGLVEKSSKEL
-98 NRQRTLVASLN
+98 DKQRTLVASLT

-129 LAEKNK
+129 LAQKNN
-135 AKLLVNSLEKEL
+135 AKLLINSLEKKL
-147 LVNGSKFEKEVS
+147 IANNSKFEKEVS
-159 EKEAIQLA
+159 EKEAIQLT
-167 LAKARGEISEKIETA
+167 LAQARQEISEKIETA

-192 EALIKS
+192 EVLIES
-198 INSKNLEQSKE
+198 INSKNLEQRKQISK
-209 ISELDKL
+209 LDKL
-216 KIADAAAA
+216 KLADAAAA
-224 QMLREKLKNGNAAL
+224 QMLREKLKNGNAEL

-260 ATNFVNEDLNLRLV
+260 ATNSVNEDLNLRLA
-274 AALTNLKEEKSISLT
+274 AALTNLKEEKSISLI
-289 KETELSE
+289 KGTELRE
-296 KLVNLLAEKIAL
+296 KLVNLLAEKVAL
-308 EKGVSLKLTD
+308 EKSVSLKLTD
-318 IQRQEILLSEAKV
+318 IQRKEILLSEAKV

-387 KLNAALARVASEQ
+387 KLNAALARAVSEQ
-400 RKNSRELEAQN
+400 RKNSKALEAQN
-411 TKLKALAI
+411 TKLKALA
-419 ERDNALTMQR
+419 L
-429 KNSRELEAQN
+429 
-439 TKLKALAIERDSA
+439 ERDSA
-452 LTILSNEKTKLA
+452 LITLKGEKTKLA
-464 GFQEKE
+464 DFQEKE
-470 SKRLNL
+470 SKRLNS
-476 EAGIL
+476 EAAIL
-481 RERNLV
+481 KERNLV
-487 LRALTIERNDALEK
+487 LQTITKERNEALQK
-501 LTKEKELLAELKQ
+501 LTKEKQLLAELKKKDL
-514 RERERLEAEAKELKK
+514 ERLEAEAKELKK

-537 VEKALGDQE
+537 IEKALGNQG
-546 GIKIKGDRF
+546 GIEIKGDRF
-555 IFSSEILFE
+555 IFSSEILFGKG
-564 PSKADIS
+564 KADIS
-571 QGGLNQIKIVSDIIT
+571 KEGLNQIKLVSDIIT
-586 SISNRIPPEINWVLR
+586 SISKKIPPEINWVLR

-608 IPLSGRGIYKD
+608 VPLSGLGVFKD

-624 QARALSVVKYM
+624 QARALSVVRYM
-635 SEELGVPPSRLAATG
+635 SEELGVPSSRLAATG
-650 FGEYQPFDPA
+650 FGEHQPFDQA
-660 NTDEAR
+660 NTNEAR

>member
-56 GKLSKSLNTLAL
+56 GKLSESLNTLAL

-79 LEDQISS
+79 LEDKISN
-86 LGGLVEESSKEL
+86 LGGLVEKSSKEL
-98 NRQRTLVASLN
+98 DKQRTLVASLT

-129 LAEKNK
+129 LAQKNN
-135 AKLLVNSLEKEL
+135 AKLLINSLEKKL
-147 LVNGSKFEKEVS
+147 IANNSMFEKEVS
-159 EKEAIQLA
+159 EKEAIQLT
-167 LAKARGEISEKIETA
+167 LAQARQEISEKTETA

-192 EALIKS
+192 EVLIKS
-198 INSKNLEQSKE
+198 INSKNLEQRKQISK
-209 ISELDKL
+209 LDKL
-216 KIADAAAA
+216 KLADAAAV
-224 QMLREKLKNGNAAL
+224 QMLREKLKNGNAEL

-260 ATNFVNEDLNLRLV
+260 ATNSVNEDLNLRLV
-274 AALTNLKEEKSISLT
+274 AALTNLKEEKSISLI
-289 KETELSE
+289 KGTELRE
-296 KLVNLLAEKIAL
+296 KLVNLLAEKVAL
-308 EKGVSLKLTD
+308 EKSVSLKLTD
-318 IQRQEILLSEAKV
+318 IQRKEILLSEAKV

-387 KLNAALARVASEQ
+387 KLNAALARAVSEQ
-400 RKNSRELEAQN
+400 RKNSKALEAQN
-411 TKLKALAI
+411 TKLKALA
-419 ERDNALTMQR
+419 L
-429 KNSRELEAQN
+429 
-439 TKLKALAIERDSA
+439 ERDSA
-452 LTILSNEKTKLA
+452 LITLKGEKTKLA
-464 GFQEKE
+464 DFQEKE
-470 SKRLNL
+470 SKRLNS
-476 EAGIL
+476 EAAIL
-481 RERNLV
+481 KERNLV
-487 LRALTIERNDALEK
+487 LQTITKERNEALQK
-501 LTKEKELLAELKQ
+501 LTKEKQLLAELKKKDL
-514 RERERLEAEAKELKK
+514 ERLEAEAKELKK

-537 VEKALGDQE
+537 IEKALGNQG
-546 GIKIKGDRF
+546 GIEIKGDRF
-555 IFSSEILFE
+555 IFSSEILFGKG
-564 PSKADIS
+564 KADIS
-571 QGGLNQIKIVSDIIT
+571 KEGLNQIKLVSDIIT
-586 SISNRIPPEINWVLR
+586 SISKKIPPEINWVLR

-608 IPLSGRGIYKD
+608 VPLSGLGVFKD

-624 QARALSVVKYM
+624 QARALSVVRYM
-635 SEELGVPPSRLAATG
+635 SEELGVPSSRLAATG
-650 FGEYQPFDPA
+650 FGEHQPFDQA
-660 NTDEAR
+660 STNEAR

>member
-56 GKLSKSLNTLAL
+56 GKLSESLNTLAL

-79 LEDQISS
+79 LEDKISN
-86 LGGLVEESSKEL
+86 LGGLVEKSSKEL
-98 NRQRTLVASLN
+98 DKQRTLVASLT

-129 LAEKNK
+129 LAQKNN
-135 AKLLVNSLEKEL
+135 AKLLINSLEKKL
-147 LVNGSKFEKEVS
+147 TANNSKFEKEVS
-159 EKEAIQLA
+159 EKEAIQLT
-167 LAKARGEISEKIETA
+167 LAQARQEISEKTETA

-192 EALIKS
+192 EVLIKS
-198 INSKNLEQSKE
+198 INSKNLEQRKQISK
-209 ISELDKL
+209 LDKL
-216 KIADAAAA
+216 KLADAAAA
-224 QMLREKLKNGNAAL
+224 QILREKLKNGNAEL

-260 ATNFVNEDLNLRLV
+260 ATNSVNEDLNLRLV
-274 AALTNLKEEKSISLT
+274 AALTNLKEEKSISLI
-289 KETELSE
+289 KGTELRE
-296 KLVNLLAEKIAL
+296 KLVNLLAEKVAL
-308 EKGVSLKLTD
+308 EKSVSLKLTD
-318 IQRQEILLSEAKV
+318 IQRKEILLSEAKV

-387 KLNAALARVASEQ
+387 KLNAALARAVSEQ
-400 RKNSRELEAQN
+400 RKNSKALEAQN
-411 TKLKALAI
+411 TKLKALA
-419 ERDNALTMQR
+419 L
-429 KNSRELEAQN
+429 
-439 TKLKALAIERDSA
+439 ERDSA
-452 LTILSNEKTKLA
+452 LIILKGEKTKLA
-464 GFQEKE
+464 DFQEKE
-470 SKRLNL
+470 SKRLNS
-476 EAGIL
+476 EAAIL
-481 RERNLV
+481 KERNLV
-487 LRALTIERNDALEK
+487 LQTITKERNEALQK
-501 LTKEKELLAELKQ
+501 LTKEKQLLAELKKKDL
-514 RERERLEAEAKELKK
+514 ERLEAEAKELKK

-537 VEKALGDQE
+537 IEKALGNQG
-546 GIKIKGDRF
+546 GIEIKGDRF
-555 IFSSEILFE
+555 IFSSEILFGKG
-564 PSKADIS
+564 KADIS
-571 QGGLNQIKIVSDIIT
+571 KEGLNQIKLVSDIIT
-586 SISNRIPPEINWVLR
+586 SISKKIPPEINWVLR

-608 IPLSGRGIYKD
+608 VPLSGLGVFKD

-624 QARALSVVKYM
+624 QARALSVVRYM
-635 SEELGVPPSRLAATG
+635 SEELGVPSSRLAATG
-650 FGEYQPFDPA
+650 FGEHQPFDQA
-660 NTDEAR
+660 NTNEAR

>member
-56 GKLSKSLNTLAL
+56 GKLSESLNTLAL

-79 LEDQISS
+79 LEDKISN
-86 LGGLVEESSKEL
+86 LGGLVEKSSKEL
-98 NRQRTLVASLN
+98 DKQRTLVASLT

-129 LAEKNK
+129 LAQKNN
-135 AKLLVNSLEKEL
+135 AKLLINSLEKKL
-147 LVNGSKFEKEVS
+147 IANNSMFEKEVS
-159 EKEAIQLA
+159 EKEAIQLT
-167 LAKARGEISEKIETA
+167 LAQARQEISEKTETA

-192 EALIKS
+192 EVLIKS
-198 INSKNLEQSKE
+198 INSKNLEQRKQISK
-209 ISELDKL
+209 LDKL
-216 KIADAAAA
+216 KLADAAAA
-224 QMLREKLKNGNAAL
+224 QILREKLKNGNAEL

-249 KEAEETLTLLA
+249 KEAEETLTLL
-260 ATNFVNEDLNLRLV
+260 
-274 AALTNLKEEKSISLT
+274 
-289 KETELSE
+289 
-296 KLVNLLAEKIAL
+296 
-308 EKGVSLKLTD
+308 
-318 IQRQEILLSEAKV
+318 SEAKV
-331 RLQGEKEIN
+331 KLQGEKEIN

-387 KLNAALARVASEQ
+387 KLNAALARAVSEQ
-400 RKNSRELEAQN
+400 RKNSKALEAQN
-411 TKLKALAI
+411 TKLKALA
-419 ERDNALTMQR
+419 L
-429 KNSRELEAQN
+429 
-439 TKLKALAIERDSA
+439 ERDSA
-452 LTILSNEKTKLA
+452 LITLKGEKTKLA
-464 GFQEKE
+464 DFQEKE
-470 SKRLNL
+470 SKRLNS
-476 EAGIL
+476 EAAIL
-481 RERNLV
+481 KERNLV
-487 LRALTIERNDALEK
+487 LQTITKERNEALQK
-501 LTKEKELLAELKQ
+501 LTKEKQLLAELKKKDL
-514 RERERLEAEAKELKK
+514 ERLEAEAKELKK

-537 VEKALGDQE
+537 IEKALGNQG
-546 GIKIKGDRF
+546 GIEIKGDRF
-555 IFSSEILFE
+555 IFSSEILFGKG
-564 PSKADIS
+564 KADIS
-571 QGGLNQIKIVSDIIT
+571 KEGLNQIKLVSDIIT
-586 SISNRIPPEINWVLR
+586 SISKKIPPEINWVLR

-608 IPLSGRGIYKD
+608 VPLSGLGVFKD

-624 QARALSVVKYM
+624 QARALSVVRYM
-635 SEELGVPPSRLAATG
+635 SEELGVPSSRLAATG
-650 FGEYQPFDPA
+650 FGEHQPFDQA
-660 NTDEAR
+660 NTNEAR

>member
-56 GKLSKSLNTLAL
+56 GKLSESLNTLAL

-79 LEDQISS
+79 LEDKISN
-86 LGGLVEESSKEL
+86 LGGLVEKSSKEL
-98 NRQRTLVASLN
+98 DKQRTLVASLT

-114 QKGTIANFEQQVLGL
+114 QKGIIANFEQQVLGL
-129 LAEKNK
+129 LAQKNN
-135 AKLLVNSLEKEL
+135 AKLLINSLEKKL
-147 LVNGSKFEKEVS
+147 IANNSKFEKEVS
-159 EKEAIQLA
+159 EKEAIQLT
-167 LAKARGEISEKIETA
+167 LAQARQEISEKIETA

-192 EALIKS
+192 EVLIES
-198 INSKNLEQSKE
+198 INSKNLEQRKQISK
-209 ISELDKL
+209 LDKL
-216 KIADAAAA
+216 KLADAAAA
-224 QMLREKLKNGNAAL
+224 QMLREKLKNGNAEL

-260 ATNFVNEDLNLRLV
+260 ATNSVNEDLNLRLV
-274 AALTNLKEEKSISLT
+274 AALTNLKEEKSISLI
-289 KETELSE
+289 KGTELRE
-296 KLVNLLAEKIAL
+296 KLVNLLAEKVAL
-308 EKGVSLKLTD
+308 EKSVSLKLTD
-318 IQRQEILLSEAKV
+318 IQRKEILLSEAKV

-374 DASEDVEIKNLSS
+374 DASEDVKIKNLSS
-387 KLNAALARVASEQ
+387 KLNAALARAVSEQ
-400 RKNSRELEAQN
+400 RKNSKALEAQN
-411 TKLKALAI
+411 TKLKALA
-419 ERDNALTMQR
+419 L
-429 KNSRELEAQN
+429 
-439 TKLKALAIERDSA
+439 ERDSA
-452 LTILSNEKTKLA
+452 LITLKGEKTKLA
-464 GFQEKE
+464 DFQEKE
-470 SKRLNL
+470 SKRLNS
-476 EAGIL
+476 EAAIL
-481 RERNLV
+481 KERNLV
-487 LRALTIERNDALEK
+487 LQTITKERNEALQK
-501 LTKEKELLAELKQ
+501 LTKEKQLLAELKKKDL
-514 RERERLEAEAKELKK
+514 ERLEAEAKELKK

-537 VEKALGDQE
+537 IEKALGNQG
-546 GIKIKGDRF
+546 GIEIKGDRF
-555 IFSSEILFE
+555 IFSSEILFGKG
-564 PSKADIS
+564 KADIS
-571 QGGLNQIKIVSDIIT
+571 KEGLNQIKLVSDIIT
-586 SISNRIPPEINWVLR
+586 SISKKIPPEINWVLR

-608 IPLSGRGIYKD
+608 VPLSGLGVFKD

-624 QARALSVVKYM
+624 QARALSVVRYM
-635 SEELGVPPSRLAATG
+635 SEELGVPSSRLAATG
-650 FGEYQPFDPA
+650 FGEHQPFDQA
-660 NTDEAR
+660 NTNEAR

>member
-56 GKLSKSLNTLAL
+56 GKLSESLNTLAL

-79 LEDQISS
+79 LEDKISN
-86 LGGLVEESSKEL
+86 LGGLVEKSSKEL
-98 NRQRTLVASLN
+98 DKQRTLVASLT

-114 QKGTIANFEQQVLGL
+114 QKGIIANFEQQVLGL
-129 LAEKNK
+129 LAQKNN
-135 AKLLVNSLEKEL
+135 AKLLINSLEKKL
-147 LVNGSKFEKEVS
+147 IANNSKFEKEVS
-159 EKEAIQLA
+159 EKEAIQLT
-167 LAKARGEISEKIETA
+167 LAQARQEISEKIETA

-192 EALIKS
+192 EVLIES
-198 INSKNLEQSKE
+198 INSKNLEQRKQISK
-209 ISELDKL
+209 LDKL
-216 KIADAAAA
+216 KLADAAAA
-224 QMLREKLKNGNAAL
+224 QVLREKLKNGNAEL

-260 ATNFVNEDLNLRLV
+260 ATNSVNEDLNLRLV
-274 AALTNLKEEKSISLT
+274 AALTNLKEEKSISLI
-289 KETELSE
+289 KGTELRE
-296 KLVNLLAEKIAL
+296 KLVNLLAEKVAL
-308 EKGVSLKLTD
+308 EKSVSLKLTD
-318 IQRQEILLSEAKV
+318 IQRKEILLSEAKV

-387 KLNAALARVASEQ
+387 KLNAALARAVSEQ
-400 RKNSRELEAQN
+400 RKNSKALEAQN
-411 TKLKALAI
+411 TKLKALA
-419 ERDNALTMQR
+419 L
-429 KNSRELEAQN
+429 
-439 TKLKALAIERDSA
+439 ERDSA
-452 LTILSNEKTKLA
+452 LITLKGEKTKLA
-464 GFQEKE
+464 SFQEKE
-470 SKRLNL
+470 RKRLNS
-476 EAGIL
+476 EAAIL
-481 RERNLV
+481 KERNLV
-487 LRALTIERNDALEK
+487 LQTITKERNEALQK
-501 LTKEKELLAELKQ
+501 LTKEKQLLAELKKKDL
-514 RERERLEAEAKELKK
+514 ERLEAEAKELKK

-537 VEKALGDQE
+537 IEKALGNQG
-546 GIKIKGDRF
+546 GIEIKGDRF
-555 IFSSEILFE
+555 IFSSEILFGKG
-564 PSKADIS
+564 KADIS
-571 QGGLNQIKIVSDIIT
+571 KEGLNQIKLVSDIIT
-586 SISNRIPPEINWVLR
+586 SISKKIPPEINWVLR

-608 IPLSGRGIYKD
+608 VPLSGLGVFKD

-624 QARALSVVKYM
+624 QARALSVVRYM
-635 SEELGVPPSRLAATG
+635 SEELGVPSSRLAATG
-650 FGEYQPFDPA
+650 FGEHQPFDQA
-660 NTDEAR
+660 NTNEAR

>member
-56 GKLSKSLNTLAL
+56 GKLSESLNTLAR

-79 LEDQISS
+79 LEDKISN
-86 LGGLVEESSKEL
+86 LGGLVEKSSKEL
-98 NRQRTLVASLN
+98 DKQRMLVASLT

-129 LAEKNK
+129 LAQKNN
-135 AKLLVNSLEKEL
+135 AKLLINSLEKKL
-147 LVNGSKFEKEVS
+147 IANNSKFEKEVS
-159 EKEAIQLA
+159 EKEAIQLT
-167 LAKARGEISEKIETA
+167 LAQARQEISEKIETA

-192 EALIKS
+192 EVLIKS
-198 INSKNLEQSKE
+198 INSTNLEQRKQISK
-209 ISELDKL
+209 LDKL
-216 KIADAAAA
+216 KLADAAAA
-224 QMLREKLKNGNAAL
+224 QMLREKLKNGNAEL

-260 ATNFVNEDLNLRLV
+260 ATNSINENLNLRLV
-274 AALTNLKEEKSISLT
+274 AALTNLKEEKSISLI
-289 KETELSE
+289 KGTELRE
-296 KLVNLLAEKIAL
+296 KLVNLLAEKVVL
-308 EKGVSLKLTD
+308 EKSVSLKLTD
-318 IQRQEILLSEAKV
+318 IQRKEILLSEAKV

-340 IESRLLVESLNQ
+340 VESRLLVESLNQ

-374 DASEDVEIKNLSS
+374 DASEGVEIKNLSS
-387 KLNAALARVASEQ
+387 KLNAALARAVSEQ
-400 RKNSRELEAQN
+400 RKNSRALEAQN
-411 TKLKALAI
+411 TKLKALA
-419 ERDNALTMQR
+419 L
-429 KNSRELEAQN
+429 
-439 TKLKALAIERDSA
+439 ERDSA
-452 LTILSNEKTKLA
+452 LITLKSEKTKLA
-464 GFQEKE
+464 DFQEKE
-470 SKRLNL
+470 STRLNS
-476 EAGIL
+476 EAEIL
-481 RERNLV
+481 KERNLV
-487 LRALTIERNDALEK
+487 LQTITKERNEALQK
-501 LTKEKELLAELKQ
+501 LTKEKQLLAELKKKDL
-514 RERERLEAEAKELKK
+514 ERLEAEAKELKK

-537 VEKALGDQE
+537 IEKALGNQG

-555 IFSSEILFE
+555 IFSSEILFGKG
-564 PSKADIS
+564 KADIS
-571 QGGLNQIKIVSDIIT
+571 KEGLNQIKLVSDIIT
-586 SISNRIPPEINWVLR
+586 SISKKIPPEINWVLR

-608 IPLSGRGIYKD
+608 VPLSGLGVFKD

-624 QARALSVVKYM
+624 QARALSVVRYM
-635 SEELGVPPSRLAATG
+635 SEELGVPSSRLAATG
-650 FGEYQPFDPA
+650 FGEHQPFDQA
-660 NTDEAR
+660 NTNEAR

>member
-56 GKLSKSLNTLAL
+56 GKLSESLNTLAL

-192 EALIKS
+192 EVLIKS
-198 INSKNLEQSKE
+198 INTKNLEQSKE

-260 ATNFVNEDLNLRLV
+260 ATNSVNEDLNLRLV
-274 AALTNLKEEKSISLT
+274 AALTNLKEEKSNSIT

-387 KLNAALARVASEQ
+387 KLNAALARVASE
-400 RKNSRELEAQN
+400 
-411 TKLKALAI
+411 
-419 ERDNALTMQR
+419 QR

-571 QGGLNQIKIVSDIIT
+571 QGGLNQIKLVSDIIT

-635 SEELGVPPSRLAATG
+635 SEELGVLPSRLAATG

>member
-56 GKLSKSLNTLAL
+56 GKLSESLNTLAL

-79 LEDQISS
+79 LEDKISN
-86 LGGLVEESSKEL
+86 LGGLVEKSSKEL
-98 NRQRTLVASLN
+98 DKQRTLVASLT

-129 LAEKNK
+129 LAQKNN
-135 AKLLVNSLEKEL
+135 AKLLINSLEKKL
-147 LVNGSKFEKEVS
+147 IANNSKFEKEVS
-159 EKEAIQLA
+159 EKEAIQLT
-167 LAKARGEISEKIETA
+167 LAQARQEISEKIETA

-192 EALIKS
+192 EVLIKS
-198 INSKNLEQSKE
+198 INSTNLEQRKQISK
-209 ISELDKL
+209 LDKL
-216 KIADAAAA
+216 KLADAAAA
-224 QMLREKLKNGNAAL
+224 QMLREKLKNGNAEL

-260 ATNFVNEDLNLRLV
+260 ATNSINENLNLRLV
-274 AALTNLKEEKSISLT
+274 AALTNLKEEKSISLI
-289 KETELSE
+289 KGTELRE
-296 KLVNLLAEKIAL
+296 KLVNLLAEKVAL
-308 EKGVSLKLTD
+308 EKSVSLKLTD
-318 IQRQEILLSEAKV
+318 IQRKEILLSEAKV

-374 DASEDVEIKNLSS
+374 DASEGVEIKNLSS
-387 KLNAALARVASEQ
+387 KLNAALARAVSEQ
-400 RKNSRELEAQN
+400 RKNSRALEAQN
-411 TKLKALAI
+411 TKLKALA
-419 ERDNALTMQR
+419 L
-429 KNSRELEAQN
+429 
-439 TKLKALAIERDSA
+439 ERDSA
-452 LTILSNEKTKLA
+452 LITLKGEKTKLA
-464 GFQEKE
+464 DFQEKE
-470 SKRLNL
+470 SKRLNS
-476 EAGIL
+476 EAAIL
-481 RERNLV
+481 KERNLV
-487 LRALTIERNDALEK
+487 LQTITKERNEALQK
-501 LTKEKELLAELKQ
+501 LTKEKQLLAELKKKDL
-514 RERERLEAEAKELKK
+514 ERLEAEAKELKK

-537 VEKALGDQE
+537 IEKALGNQG

-555 IFSSEILFE
+555 IFSSEILFGKG
-564 PSKADIS
+564 KADIS
-571 QGGLNQIKIVSDIIT
+571 KEGLNQIKLVSDIIT
-586 SISNRIPPEINWVLR
+586 SISKKIPPEINWVLR

-608 IPLSGRGIYKD
+608 VPLSGLGVFKD

-624 QARALSVVKYM
+624 QARALSVVRYM
-635 SEELGVPPSRLAATG
+635 SEELGVPSSRLAATG
-650 FGEYQPFDPA
+650 FGEHQPFDQA
-660 NTDEAR
+660 DTNEAR

>member
-56 GKLSKSLNTLAL
+56 GKLSESLNTLAL

-79 LEDQISS
+79 LEDKISN
-86 LGGLVEESSKEL
+86 LGGLVEKSSKEL
-98 NRQRTLVASLN
+98 DKQRMLVASLT

-129 LAEKNK
+129 LAQKNN
-135 AKLLVNSLEKEL
+135 AKLLINSLEKKL
-147 LVNGSKFEKEVS
+147 IANNSKFEKEVS
-159 EKEAIQLA
+159 EKEAIQLT
-167 LAKARGEISEKIETA
+167 LAQARQEISEKIETA

-192 EALIKS
+192 EVLIKS
-198 INSKNLEQSKE
+198 INSTNLEQRKQISK
-209 ISELDKL
+209 LDKL
-216 KIADAAAA
+216 KLADAAAA
-224 QMLREKLKNGNAAL
+224 QMLREKLKNGNAEL

-260 ATNFVNEDLNLRLV
+260 ATNSINENLNLRLV
-274 AALTNLKEEKSISLT
+274 AALTNLKEEKSISLI
-289 KETELSE
+289 KGTELRE
-296 KLVNLLAEKIAL
+296 KLVNLLAEKVVL
-308 EKGVSLKLTD
+308 EKSVSLKLTD
-318 IQRQEILLSEAKV
+318 IQRKEILLSEAKV

-340 IESRLLVESLNQ
+340 VESRLLVESLNQ

-374 DASEDVEIKNLSS
+374 DASEGVEIKNLSS
-387 KLNAALARVASEQ
+387 KLNAALARAVSEQ
-400 RKNSRELEAQN
+400 RKNSRALEAQN
-411 TKLKALAI
+411 TKLKALA
-419 ERDNALTMQR
+419 L
-429 KNSRELEAQN
+429 
-439 TKLKALAIERDSA
+439 ERDSA
-452 LTILSNEKTKLA
+452 LITLKSEKTKLA
-464 GFQEKE
+464 DFQEKE
-470 SKRLNL
+470 SKRLNS
-476 EAGIL
+476 EAEIL
-481 RERNLV
+481 KERNLV
-487 LRALTIERNDALEK
+487 LQTITKERNEALQK
-501 LTKEKELLAELKQ
+501 LTKEKQLLAELKKKDL
-514 RERERLEAEAKELKK
+514 ERLEAEAKELKK

-537 VEKALGDQE
+537 IEKALGNQG

-555 IFSSEILFE
+555 IFSSEILFGKG
-564 PSKADIS
+564 KADIS
-571 QGGLNQIKIVSDIIT
+571 KEGLNQIKLVSDIIT
-586 SISNRIPPEINWVLR
+586 SISKKIPPEINWVLR

-608 IPLSGRGIYKD
+608 VPLSGLGVFKD

-624 QARALSVVKYM
+624 QARALSVVRYM
-635 SEELGVPPSRLAATG
+635 SEELGVPSSRLAATG
-650 FGEYQPFDPA
+650 FGEHQPFDQA
-660 NTDEAR
+660 NTNEAR